1 MVNFGLMKRFGLLIL
16 SALCLG
22 SPLSAQTLESGKK
35 LFGQGDYGQAK
46 PIMLKYLKQKPQDA
60 SRNYWYGVCCLET
73 GEQAS
78 ALPYL
83 ELAAQ
88 KKIFKAYRA
97 LGDYYIWAEDYPM
110 AISSYETYVSLIS
123 ADRTQHDEAVE
134 ARYTFV
140 ADSLKTLYRMIR
152 NTQKVFFIDS
162 IVTGRE
168 QLFNSYSLSESA
180 GTIAPAGTILGAGE
194 TGESFIPESRQSII
208 YSSAPTDSSQYAL
221 YTRYRAGD
229 SWDRPETVQG
239 LETGGSLRYPFIM
252 NDGVTIYFA
261 SDGPES
267 AGGYDIFVSR
277 MNPATGGYYKPDNI
291 GMPFNSSAN
300 DYLYVIDEDNDL
312 GWFATDRGMTSAD
325 SVCIYIFVPSLS
337 GQRYNYETE
346 DRSTILSAAKLSSIA
361 STQTDADALRA
372 ARQRLILLRY
382 SQNDSKMNSFDYIID
397 DYSTYHELT
406 DFQSPEAR
414 DRYQEWT
421 GLSRELEQRQQELDD
436 RRMQYHEAGTRE
448 KERMSGALLQL
459 EGQVLELERKVM
471 DMEKQVRAL
480 ELNHF
485 KK

>member
-16 SALCLG
+16 SALCLT
-22 SPLSAQTLESGKK
+22 SPLLAQTLESGRK
-35 LFGQGDYGQAK
+35 LFGQGNYKKAK

-73 GEQAS
+73 GEQAN

-97 LGDYYIWAEDYPM
+97 LGDYYSWAEDYPM

-140 ADSLKTLYRMIR
+140 ADSLRNLYRMLR
-152 NTQKVFFIDS
+152 NTTRVCFVDS
-162 IVTGRE
+162 MIIGKDRLFESYTVGSSTG
-168 QLFNSYSLSESA
+168 SI
-180 GTIAPAGTILGAGE
+180 GPAGQFLENTERGE
-194 TGESFIPESRQSII
+194 AYVPETRQNII
-208 YSSAPTDSSQYAL
+208 YSHAETGSSQYSL
-221 YTRYRAGD
+221 FTRYRAGG
-229 SWDRPETVQG
+229 SWDRPEPVTG

-252 NDGVTIYFA
+252 NDGTTVYFA

-267 AGGYDIFVSR
+267 IGGYDIFVSR

-300 DYLYVIDEDNDL
+300 DYLYVVDEANDL

-361 STQTDADALRA
+361 STQTDADALLA

-421 GLSRELEQRQQELDD
+421 GLNRELELRQQELDD

-459 EGQVLELERKVM
+459 EDQVLELERKVM